1 MKVKLHF
8 LEAVLNLQIWC
19 LLSAHDG
26 KLGANR
32 RKTKRVLEYGGWL
45 RQLRK
50 VIEVEKEGGRRH
62 YVWRER
68 ELSVTDSD

>member
-1 MKVKLHF
+1 M
-8 LEAVLNLQIWC
+8 
-19 LLSAHDG
+19 SAHDG

-32 RKTKRVLEYGGWL
+32 RKTKRVLEYGGRL

-50 VIEVEKEGGRRH
+50 VIEVEKVGGVIM
-62 YVWRER
+62 YGER